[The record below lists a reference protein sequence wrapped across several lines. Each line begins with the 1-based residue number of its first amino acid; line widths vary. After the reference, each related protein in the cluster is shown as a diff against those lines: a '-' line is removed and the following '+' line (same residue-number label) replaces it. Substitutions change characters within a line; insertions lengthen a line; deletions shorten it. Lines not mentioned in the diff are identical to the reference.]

1 MNKFSIIFG
10 VGLLVLAMACGGG
23 AGGDLGDNSGGN
35 GGGGDNGGGGNGA
48 TYTITFN
55 SNGGTPVASKIV
67 NEGGKA
73 SEPSNPTRV
82 PAGYYDFV
90 HWYKDKAL
98 TKKWEFAADIVNADI
113 TLYAKWAP
121 SKLVGDTGPGGG
133 IIFYI
138 EDSGFIVDGKT
149 CNYLE
154 VALEDAASGPITWAS
169 SSAGAGITINFFGGG
184 WVNTSLIKATFPLD
198 TKANNAAWACAEYA
212 NNGLKDW
219 YLPNQMELT
228 CLYDW
233 YKNEEKGAGNLEEI
247 IYWSSEEPDYTND
260 SAIIVD
266 FTGEQH
272 KPYWKNKDT
281 LHNVRAIRAF

>member
-121 SKLVGDTGPGGG
+121 SKLGGAPGPGGG
-133 IIFYI
+133 KIFYI
-138 EDSGFIVDGKT
+138 ENSGFIVDGKT
-149 CNYLE
+149 CYYLE
-154 VALEDAASGPITWAS
+154 IASEDAASGPITWAS
-169 SSAGAGITINFFGGG
+169 DTDVTGAINENLGGG
-184 WVNTSLIKATFPLD
+184 WENTRLIKAAFPGD
-198 TKANNAAWACAEYA
+198 TISNNAAKACAEYTK
-212 NNGLKDW
+212 NGLKDW
-219 YLPNQMELT
+219 YLPNYEELIR
-228 CLYDW
+228 LLWSPQKDDL
-233 YKNEEKGAGNLEEI
+233 KEAV
-247 IYWSSEEPDYTND
+247 YWSSIEAEDTENAKVLNFGPPGQLEPT
-260 SAIIVD
+260 
-266 FTGEQH
+266 
-272 KPYWKNKDT
+272 KKDEDDCIYGDIY
-281 LHNVRAIRAF
+281 VRAIRAF